1 MSERPIV
8 TFVCTGNAAR
18 SVMAAT
24 LLKNRLGED
33 GPIDVRSAGTLV
45 VPGQPMSVRTRTAL
59 DRHGL
64 KDPWHR
70 SRQLEQLDV
79 ESSSLILTMEP
90 LHIQW
95 MRRRLPS
102 ALPISAMLKSVVRDL
117 PLVAGLSLD
126 ERVAA
131 LNLAEREVETWEEVI
146 DPGSGQQPAFDI
158 CIDELAGLVDELI
171 PGLLLE

>member
-1 MSERPIV
+1 MSERPII

-24 LLKNRLGED
+24 LLKDRLGED

-45 VPGQPMSVRTRTAL
+45 LPDQPMSVRTRTAL

-70 SRQLEQLDV
+70 SRQLEEADV
-79 ESSSLILTMEP
+79 ELSSLILTMEP

-102 ALPISAMLKSVVRDL
+102 ALPISGMLKRVVREL
-117 PLVAGLSLD
+117 PLVGGDTLD

-131 LNLAEREVETWEEVI
+131 LNLAERDVEAWEEVI
-146 DPGSGQQPAFDI
+146 DPGSGQQPAFDT
-158 CIDELAGLVDELI
+158 CIDELADLVDELI
-171 PGLLLE
+171 PGLLLS

>member
-18 SVMAAT
+18 SVMAAA
-24 LLKNRLGED
+24 LLKNRLGEA

-45 VPGQPMSVRTRTAL
+45 LPDQPMSIRTRTAL
-59 DRHGL
+59 ERHGL

-70 SRQLEQLDV
+70 SRQLEEADV
-79 ESSSLILTMEP
+79 AISSLILTMEP

-95 MRRRLPS
+95 MRRRLPR
-102 ALPISAMLKSVVRDL
+102 ALPISGMLKHVVREL
-117 PLVAGLSLD
+117 PLIGGATLD

-131 LNLAEREVETWEEVI
+131 LSLAEHEVQAWEEVI
-146 DPGSGQQPAFDI
+146 DPGSGQQPAFDL
-158 CIDELAGLVDELI
+158 CMDELAGLVDELI
-171 PGLLLE
+171 PSLLRE